1 MEERL
6 QELNLLEVVDIYNN
20 LLEMQTYLEKQES
33 LLTEKETND
42 D

>member
-33 LLTEKETND
+33 LLTEKENND